1 MPSVDQTAL
10 ATLSAKSLGWD
21 YRGTL
26 FEFSLIDTIAPYI
39 DLHGDAFRSVEHSIL
54 SSVLSVEPT
63 ETVTACRGCT
73 TELSENGEMLK
84 SLGGVVVGV
93 MREVECV
100 FKCLCT
106 ASQIP
111 SYIRETAE
119 VAWEK
124 KKAYFSTPCSSSI
137 SHPPPFVRSGI
148 QTGASSSNT
157 SKKTIPGYR
166 GSHMDFARTMLLFPT
181 LRPPPPLTAPI
192 RTRYKPALRRLPRC
206 RPSAPR
212 N

>member
-157 SKKTIPGYR
+157 SKKTISRLSRFTHGLCANNAPLSNSPSSSSANSTNTYPLQTC
-166 GSHMDFARTMLLFPT
+166 SASPT
-181 LRPPPPLTAPI
+181 SMSPKCSP
-192 RTRYKPALRRLPRC
+192 
-206 RPSAPR
+206 
-212 N
+212 